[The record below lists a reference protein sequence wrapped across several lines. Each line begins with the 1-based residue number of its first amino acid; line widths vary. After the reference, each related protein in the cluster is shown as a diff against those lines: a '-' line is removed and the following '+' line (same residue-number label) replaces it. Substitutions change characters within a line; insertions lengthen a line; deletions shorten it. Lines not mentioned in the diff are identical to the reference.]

1 MKSSVTM
8 WRTFLHENS
17 KRATLTIKM
26 ERQLS
31 TSGAEVPRRVL
42 EQCGEGGRFSK
53 RFEWEIRGEGVRIL
67 KKF

>member
-8 WRTFLHENS
+8 WRAFLHENS

-31 TSGAEVPRRVL
+31 TSGAEVPRRAL
-42 EQCGEGGRFSK
+42 EQCGEGGRFPK